1 MCVFGV
7 IFALVY
13 KSSALPQAEA
23 MSFFSASSLEFTGSD
38 MLTEWPGTVPTR
50 LLSAEGSLRAE
61 DSNPPP
67 SLSSRSWSVF
77 PPGKRWK
84 QAQVKGAQKVERL
97 GKLMFWRNLLIQT
110 PQRII
115 FHTSLVLTPLRIVW
129 NKESQ
134 PWLHVRFTWG
144 YIYIYVFF
152 QNINVK
158 TPCPDMLTHLGMG
171 LWNEYFWKT
180 PPGDSNMCPLSTLVV
195 ESWPSNSRP
204 HSRDSA
210 RRRQA
215 SVRRN
220 LGEWEHVCLENA
232 RALYM
237 HCMDIFIDM

>member
-23 MSFFSASSLEFTGSD
+23 ASFFSASSLEFTGSD
-38 MLTEWPGTVPTR
+38 ILTEWPGTVPTR

-144 YIYIYVFF
+144 YIYIYMFF
-152 QNINVK
+152 FRI
-158 TPCPDMLTHLGMG
+158 LTLKHPAQTCWLIWGWGSGMSIFEKLRQVILTCVHWAP
-171 LWNEYFWKT
+171 LW
-180 PPGDSNMCPLSTLVV
+180 
-195 ESWPSNSRP
+195 
-204 HSRDSA
+204 
-210 RRRQA
+210 
-215 SVRRN
+215 
-220 LGEWEHVCLENA
+220 
-232 RALYM
+232 
-237 HCMDIFIDM
+237 